1 MVNNPYFYST
11 LGTAPST
18 QIADSSDNPHSG
30 LIKALSVG
38 MTGNYALK
46 SGNNFVLSIHSTG
59 NSVTLTSGV
68 VLRDGAFSAV
78 AASGTLTLGTGGGAN
93 STYSLI
99 VVTNATPNVLAIRTT
114 STSNAVPAYTLG
126 DIPVALVLYTGAYST
141 TEVQFLTTNQT
152 ANSFTAGYNDSGFTE
167 GMTVSADADRTML
180 KNKGATRDVRV
191 ILGDDNANA
200 KFEIYSDDDSDGD
213 TGDTSRFSVSGLGA
227 VNVPSLTASEIVISD
242 ASKNLVSA
250 AVGTYPSLAELAHV
264 KGVTGAVQTQLNT
277 KLQTGLHTIWVPASA
292 MYPNTTAGCS
302 ILTQVEL
309 TNGPEIKVLDF
320 DDGATESAQFTV
332 AFPKSWNE
340 GVVKFKAYWCS
351 AATDT
356 DGVSWGLQACGM
368 NDNETINLAFGSAAV
383 VDDANQGAA
392 NELLVSP
399 LSGEITINGTP
410 AVEDLTFFQISR
422 VHDDSNDT
430 AAEDARL
437 LGIKLYYTLDGVN
450 DA

>member
-141 TEVQFLTTNQT
+141 TEVQFLTTNKTSNSLSVGYDSSGYSET
-152 ANSFTAGYNDSGFTE
+152 ANIVGASGVTTITAASGT
-167 GMTVSADADRTML
+167 
-180 KNKGATRDVRV
+180 DVKV
-191 ILGDDNANA
+191 KLAGTAA
-200 KFEIYSDDDSDGD
+200 GD
-213 TGDTSRFSVSGLGA
+213 TFEVIDSAAQIQLKVQGDGV
-227 VNVPSLTASEIVISD
+227 VNVPALTASRALVTD
-242 ASKNLVSA
+242 ASNNLSA
-250 AVGTYPSLAELAHV
+250 ATTTSTEIGYVNGLTS
-264 KGVTGAVQTQLNT
+264 AVQTQLNT

-410 AVEDLTFFQISR
+410 AAEDLTFFQISR

>member
-200 KFEIYSDDDSDGD
+200 KFTVMMIQTEIQ
-213 TGDTSRFSVSGLGA
+213 
-227 VNVPSLTASEIVISD
+227 EILQD
-242 ASKNLVSA
+242 FQLV
-250 AVGTYPSLAELAHV
+250 G
-264 KGVTGAVQTQLNT
+264 
-277 KLQTGLHTIWVPASA
+277 
-292 MYPNTTAGCS
+292 
-302 ILTQVEL
+302 
-309 TNGPEIKVLDF
+309 
-320 DDGATESAQFTV
+320 
-332 AFPKSWNE
+332 
-340 GVVKFKAYWCS
+340 
-351 AATDT
+351 
-356 DGVSWGLQACGM
+356 
-368 NDNETINLAFGSAAV
+368 
-383 VDDANQGAA
+383 
-392 NELLVSP
+392 
-399 LSGEITINGTP
+399 
-410 AVEDLTFFQISR
+410 
-422 VHDDSNDT
+422 
-430 AAEDARL
+430 
-437 LGIKLYYTLDGVN
+437 
-450 DA
+450 